1 MLPNELAQADL
12 ADVPRTNDNIREY
25 VIEQKPLL
33 NREANFLSRISVVM
47 VSRLMLNIRDPALS
61 VEQELSES
69 PSQARGCHSS
79 FRVAAMENESF
90 DTMA

>member
-25 VIEQKPLL
+25 VTEQTFLS

-47 VSRLMLNIRDPALS
+47 ISRLMLNIRDPTLS
-61 VEQELSES
+61 GERMPTES
-69 PSQARGCHSS
+69 QSGGCQTS
-79 FRVAAMENESF
+79 FRVVVIENDSYA
-90 DTMA
+90 TMA